1 MSKITRSLAWMVIV
15 GLILAVGS
23 VATLRS
29 DPSLPAA
36 GIALFDLLERLGD
49 ALVIAAIVGGV
60 IEKTIL
66 KKDLQ
71 KDLLEQAR
79 NFFINYF
86 GRLLPKEL
94 QRRLRSYLEISLV
107 RTSWDI
113 TYTIQHW
120 EGHRGH
126 LKLETV
132 MDYVM
137 ENRSEEIQPYEF
149 LYEVED
155 SLCPEISQT
164 AITSVRVNTDN
175 YDADRLKDL
184 VTAARGY
191 QIFKPAAPV
200 SMEPSTGSRHSSYS
214 FHAESVECFKDGI
227 VSPFWAL
234 YPVMK
239 TKFTIWYPDDV
250 EVLFDVTLGDVDK
263 VTKKEAVA
271 EGDKKGTRWIINEPI
286 LPGQGFHL
294 RCNLKPLAQ
303 SGPAPKAPSALPNM
317 VS

>member
-1 MSKITRSLAWMVIV
+1 MSKLTVLLAVMMIV

-23 VATLRS
+23 AATLHS
-29 DPSLPAA
+29 DPFAPPIL
-36 GIALFDLLERLGD
+36 IALFDLLERLGD

-66 KKDLQ
+66 KKDL
-71 KDLLEQAR
+71 LEQAR
-79 NFFINYF
+79 NFFISYF

-120 EGHRGH
+120 EGCPGYLR
-126 LKLETV
+126 LETE

-137 ENRSEEIQPYEF
+137 ENRSEETQPYEF
-149 LYEVED
+149 IYEVED

-164 AITSVRVNTDN
+164 AITSVRVNNDN
-175 YDADRLKDL
+175 YDATQLQQL
-184 VTAARGY
+184 MTAAHGY
-191 QIFKPAAPV
+191 QIFKPSAPV
-200 SMEPSTGSRHSSYS
+200 NMKPSTGSKHSTYS
-214 FHAESVECFKDGI
+214 FHAESVECFKGTI

-239 TKFTIWYPDDV
+239 TRFTIWYPEDLQ
-250 EVLFDVTLGDVDK
+250 VLFDVTLGDVDK

-303 SGPAPKAPSALPNM
+303 SGPAPRAPSALPNM

>member
-1 MSKITRSLAWMVIV
+1 MSKLTVLLAVMMIV

-23 VATLRS
+23 AATLHS
-29 DPSLPAA
+29 DPFAPPIL
-36 GIALFDLLERLGD
+36 IALFDLLERLGD

-60 IEKTIL
+60 IEQTIL
-66 KKDLQ
+66 KKDLP
-71 KDLLEQAR
+71 DQAR

-94 QRRLRSYLEISLV
+94 QKRLRSYLEITLV
-107 RTSWDI
+107 RTKWDI
-113 TYTIQHW
+113 TYTISHW
-120 EGHRGH
+120 DGRPDY
-126 LKLETV
+126 LKLETI
-132 MDYVM
+132 MDYEM
-137 ENRSEEIQPYEF
+137 ENRSEEVQQYNFI
-149 LYEVED
+149 YEVED
-155 SLCPEISQT
+155 SLCPHISPT
-164 AITSVRVNTDN
+164 AITSVRVDTDN
-175 YDADRLKDL
+175 YNATQLSKL

-214 FHAESVECFKDGI
+214 FHAESIECFKGVI

-250 EVLFDVTLGDVDK
+250 EVLFDVTLGDVDE
-263 VTKKEAVA
+263 VTTRDPVA
-271 EGDKKGTRWIINEPI
+271 EGAKKGTRWIINEPV

-294 RCNLKPLAQ
+294 RCNLKPPAK
-303 SGPAPKAPSALPNM
+303 SRPAPGVPSALPN
-317 VS
+317 VVC